1 MQLRFFEG
9 RKLFQNIHNVQQN
22 KGVALVIHTL
32 RFAIN
37 ATRKNIYP
45 FIAKNQTQL
54 FGNNFFGDA
63 HDAVTDDYCKY
74 GSSNV
79 KQTPKRQK
87 HEWSKKHKKLA
98 VNVAHE

>member
-63 HDAVTDDYCKY
+63 HDAVTDDYRKY

-87 HEWSKKHKKLA
+87 HEWSKNIKTCCQRCT
-98 VNVAHE
+98 